1 MGYRN
6 GERDELTLTVV
17 EPWQRQSGEYYLLLQ
32 DRKGQ
37 QYEWQQSY
45 PRRLFEHIGS
55 AFRLCTGDQ
64 LVVKFTVR
72 VLLQNQHYSI
82 QHVFIKQI
90 RHLVARPDLPP
101 EKQRELKRLEAELAE
116 GKSLYETY

>member
-17 EPWQRQSGEYYLLLQ
+17 EPWQRQSGEYYLLLR

-37 QYEWQQSY
+37 LYEWQQAY
-45 PRRLFEHIGS
+45 PRRLFEHTGS
-55 AFRLCTGDQ
+55 TFRLYAGDQ
-64 LVVKFTVR
+64 FVVKFTVR

-82 QHVFIKQI
+82 QHVFIKKI
-90 RHLVARPDLPP
+90 RQLAARSDLTVA
-101 EKQRELKRLEAELAE
+101 ELHEFKRLQMELAE